1 MFWKHNELKAADMLS
16 VKKARERILEF
27 FSSTNPI
34 EIPLETSLG
43 KFLSGDIVS
52 KINLPLFDNSSMD
65 GFAIISKD
73 TNGARSDHP
82 IRLKVVDDI
91 PAGKNPTITIKPGTC
106 ARIMTGAPIPKGADS
121 VVRFEDTDFDFN
133 HPGTSTPE
141 FVESYEEVKQGD
153 NIRKC
158 GDDIRIGDVVLQE
171 KTRIRAQEVG
181 FLASLGFEKVPVHR
195 TPLAAIM
202 SSGDELIPANAP
214 LSPGKT
220 RDSNSYI
227 LKALTEGAE
236 AETLN
241 LGIVPD
247 DQHLIKESLDKAAA
261 ANVDLIISSAGVS
274 VGAFDYVR
282 QVVEEYGNLDFWKVN
297 VRPGKPLAFGS
308 YRGIPFFGLP
318 GNPVSAFI
326 SFELFVRPALL
337 KMVGAAVLTRPIH
350 QVILEE
356 DIKSDGRESYLRA
369 IVVMDNGAWKA
380 KLTGHQG
387 SGNLHSLT
395 SANAL
400 LILPSGVKSLPAG
413 SPIDCW
419 FL

>member
-1 MFWKHNELKAADMLS
+1 MLS

-27 FSSTNPI
+27 FSPTNPI

-227 LKALTEGAE
+227 LKALTEGAG

-395 SANAL
+395 AANAL
-400 LILPSGVKSLPAG
+400 LILPSDVKSLTAG